1 LKKVGFNDVTADDV
15 MLRTSESGKE
25 ARRAVVTAK
34 YRVVLLVGDNLD
46 DFTSAF
52 EKKSV
57 ADRFGETDKVRD
69 FWGKKF
75 IVLPNAMYG
84 TWENAIY
91 EYQRL
96 TEAQKAEKRAAALE
110 LP

>member
-1 LKKVGFNDVTADDV
+1 
-15 MLRTSESGKE
+15 M
-25 ARRAVVTAK
+25 VTAK
-34 YRVVLLVGDNLD
+34 HRIVMLVGDNLD

-52 EKKSV
+52 ERKSV
-57 ADRFGETDKVRD
+57 ADRFAETDRAKEL
-69 FWGKKF
+69 WGKKF
-75 IVLPNAMYG
+75 IVIPNAMYG

-96 TEAQKAEKRAAALE
+96 TESQKAEKRAAALE